1 MLISAIYNMEELN
14 KLNNLIDGAILN
26 TKKYSLIY
34 EDLNLDLAYDF
45 CLNNNILPII
55 SLNKMFY
62 PNELDDIKNIFIK
75 YDKALF
81 LITDLGLYHI
91 AKEINLE
98 NKLIYNPET
107 MLTNYLDLGLYK
119 NLGFEAL
126 AMSLE
131 IPFND
136 VILAKEKTNAKLF
149 YMVFGKRMML
159 YSRRKLL
166 SLYKEKAN
174 IKTDKLKF
182 YLKEINRDDYFPI
195 IENENG
201 TKIFRSYIISYLDRL
216 DEINIDY
223 LYLDSFDIDFDI
235 YKKVVIIFKDY
246 LNKIISK
253 EDALNKLN
261 NLNLNILDGFK
272 YKDSVYQKEEF

>member
-1 MLISAIYNMEELN
+1 MLLSAIYNMKELN
-14 KLNNLIDGAILN
+14 KLNGLIDGAILN
-26 TKKYSLIY
+26 NKKYSLIY
-34 EDLNLDLAYDF
+34 DELNLDLAYSF

-62 PNELDDIKNIFIK
+62 PNELEEIKDVFNK
-75 YDKALF
+75 YDKAKF
-81 LITDLGLYHI
+81 LITDLGLFNI
-91 AKEINLE
+91 AKSLKIE

-107 MLTNYLDLGLYK
+107 MLTNYLDLELYK
-119 NLGFEAL
+119 NLGFDAL

-131 IPFND
+131 IPFSD
-136 VILAKEKTNAKLF
+136 VVLAKEKTNANLF

-174 IKTDKLKF
+174 INIPNETL

-195 IENENG
+195 IENETG
-201 TKIFRSYIISYLDRL
+201 TKIFRSYIVSYLDQL
-216 DEINIDY
+216 DKIEFKYN
-223 LYLDSFDIDFDI
+223 YLDSYDIDFDI
-235 YKKVVIIFKDY
+235 YKKVIIIFKDY
-246 LNKIISK
+246 LDKKVSK
-253 EDALNKLN
+253 EESLNKLN
-261 NLNLNILDGFK
+261 ALNLNINDGFK